1 MDQAKSKR
9 FLDAF
14 HEIEGFLRKMT
25 QMDSNASFRQLL
37 DKAEP
42 MSKPLRQHRNELD
55 SLKELRNAIVHKRV
69 KTKMITEVIA
79 EPHLKTVERIEYL
92 RDQILQP
99 PVISANFLGSVT
111 TCSSG
116 DLIGPVMVDMYN
128 QSFSQVPVYDD
139 GVFQGLLT
147 TDTISR
153 WLASGIVR
161 EGDII
166 ITEETVADVMPHNE
180 SLNNVRLIR
189 RNCTLYDVL
198 DYFDQANEKGQR
210 LDALIVSNSGRKEEK
225 PLGIITIFD
234 LPEIYQRVQGG
245 E

>member
-1 MDQAKSKR
+1 
-9 FLDAF
+9 
-14 HEIEGFLRKMT
+14 
-25 QMDSNASFRQLL
+25 
-37 DKAEP
+37 
-42 MSKPLRQHRNELD
+42 
-55 SLKELRNAIVHKRV
+55 
-69 KTKMITEVIA
+69 
-79 EPHLKTVERIEYL
+79 
-92 RDQILQP
+92 
-99 PVISANFLGSVT
+99 
-111 TCSSG
+111 
-116 DLIGPVMVDMYN
+116 MVDMYN